1 MPRKSSPGG
10 DDPRNAER
18 RRVVSGASIGSAR
31 LQRETFR
38 TSRLLDFASTKE
50 LIAQTG
56 HQPAQWPLVVIKEVI
71 DNEIDACEERGIAP
85 EITVVVNAIGISVI
99 GNGPGIPSETVKRVL
114 DFTVWISSREAYV
127 SPTRGAQGNALK
139 TIIAMPF
146 VLDGQK
152 GKVEIEARSVR
163 HVIQFEVDHV
173 RQTPVI
179 HHEQEKSKVKVGTV
193 VRVPWRNLSNAEF
206 ADETDDD
213 NESFDED
220 DESTENSPRSIPD

>member
-1 MPRKSSPGG
+1 M
-10 DDPRNAER
+10 
-18 RRVVSGASIGSAR
+18 SGASIGSAR

-50 LIAQTG
+50 LVAQTG
-56 HQPAQWPLVVIKEVI
+56 HQPAQWPLVVIKELI

-85 EITVVVNAIGISVI
+85 EITVVVNAIGMTVI
-99 GNGPGIPSETVKRVL
+99 GNGPGIPSETVSKKSARL
-114 DFTVWISSREAYV
+114 HRPGFLARSLRFANARRSRQRIKDHHHV
-127 SPTRGAQGNALK
+127 T
-139 TIIAMPF
+139 PF

-152 GKVEIEARSVR
+152 GKVEIEACGVR
-163 HVIQFEVDHV
+163 HVIQFEADHV

-193 VRVPWRNLSNAEF
+193 VRVPWRNLSKAEF

-213 NESFDED
+213 NESFDEE
-220 DESTENSPRSIPD
+220 DESNENSPRSIPDATSPDFYNLPRTSPG

>member
-1 MPRKSSPGG
+1 MSS
-10 DDPRNAER
+10 
-18 RRVVSGASIGSAR
+18 ASIGSAR
-31 LQRETFR
+31 LQRQTFR

-71 DNEIDACEERGIAP
+71 DNEVDACEERGIAP
-85 EITVVVNAIGISVI
+85 EITVVVNAIGITVI

-114 DFTVWISSREAYV
+114 DFTVRVSSREAYV

-152 GKVEIEARSVR
+152 GKVEIEARGVR

-179 HHEQEKSKVKVGTV
+179 HHEQEKSKVKVGMV
-193 VRVPWRNLSNAEF
+193 VRVPWRNLSKAEF
-206 ADETDDD
+206 ADETDDE
-213 NESFDED
+213 NEGFDED
-220 DESTENSPRSIPD
+220 DESNGNSPKVNSRR